1 MKSDPEGFRRALL
14 DHFDRRR
21 RPLPWRRGRT
31 PYRVM
36 VSEFMLQQ
44 TRAETAVPYYDR
56 WLRRFPGWDALA
68 DAPADDVMLAW
79 KGLGY
84 YRRAQNL
91 HRTAMIV
98 RERYDGRLP
107 EDPVE
112 LRTLPGVGEYTAG
125 AVASIAFGFPVPAV
139 DGNVKRVLSR
149 LMDVGDPTAALLRD
163 EATRLLDPERPGD
176 FNEAMME
183 LGATVCTPRTPRC
196 ADCPVRPHCMA
207 DKAGT
212 VGDRPLVRQRRPLPR
227 VDYVTAV
234 IVRPAASSPTAAT
247 LLTRRPATG
256 LLAGMWEFPTTELH
270 RHPAGAPVATTSPTS
285 ATLTNAALQLLATL
299 GLSGDPVAHP
309 APVKHTFSHF
319 HATYHPVI
327 VLCGADYADSPAMLP
342 STSAMPRNTPAMP
355 ESISAMPESISAMPQ
370 SISAMPQHP
379 SAIPND
385 IHHPL
390 PPGTIWI
397 DIARLDDFALPVAQ
411 QKIGAQLIRLTHELL
426 KRSPRGTPHPASG

>member
-1 MKSDPEGFRRALL
+1 
-14 DHFDRRR
+14 
-21 RPLPWRRGRT
+21 
-31 PYRVM
+31 
-36 VSEFMLQQ
+36 MLQQ
-44 TRAETAVPYYDR
+44 TRAETVIPYYDR

-68 DAPADDVMLAW
+68 DASADDVLLAW

-84 YRRAQNL
+84 YRRAQRL

-107 EDPVE
+107 EDPAE

-125 AVASIAFGFPVPAV
+125 AVASIAFGLPVPAV

-183 LGATVCTPRTPRC
+183 LGATVCTPRSPRC
-196 ADCPVRPHCMA
+196 ADCPVRPHCSA

-227 VDYVTAV
+227 VEFVTAV
-234 IVRPAASSPTAAT
+234 IVRAAASSPTTPAPPPPTAPPATSQPAAPTPHT

-256 LLAGMWEFPTTELH
+256 LLAGMWEFPTTEIH
-270 RHPAGAPVATTSPTS
+270 RHPAGAPAPASPPASTPISRTPHSPAPAPTTP
-285 ATLTNAALQLLATL
+285 ALTNAALQLLATF

-309 APVKHTFSHF
+309 PPVKHTFSHF

-327 VLCGADYADSPAMLP
+327 VLCGADFADSP
-342 STSAMPRNTPAMP
+342 N
-355 ESISAMPESISAMPQ
+355 
-370 SISAMPQHP
+370 
-379 SAIPND
+379 
-385 IHHPL
+385 
-390 PPGTIWI
+390 TIWI
-397 DIARLDDFALPVAQ
+397 DLARLDDFALPVAQ
-411 QKIGAQLIRLTHELL
+411 QKIGAQLTQRLTHRLPG
-426 KRSPRGTPHPASG
+426 SPC